1 MLSNQNS
8 CAPLRTDVINY
19 YNYIELQAVAVL
31 KRVCSMYPYECRTG
45 KSLQSESREVSA
57 LLVRLLQ
64 EKSEA
69 AGARVISY
77 ELADLQY
84 APEIAP
90 GMLVRQQAHALV
102 EARHS
107 MLSHPLP
114 SAVCFPKTHTC
125 LSPAI
130 VEGAVSIVT
139 SAVTKLSENGIH
151 LNDTQ
156 QSRYNRLSAHW
167 L

>member
-1 MLSNQNS
+1 MLFFLIS
-8 CAPLRTDVINY
+8 CAPQRTDVINY
-19 YNYIELQAVAVL
+19 VNYIELQAVAVL

-77 ELADLQY
+77 ASADLQY

-107 MLSHPLP
+107 MFSHPLP
-114 SAVCFPKTHTC
+114 SVVCFPKTRTS
-125 LSPAI
+125 LS
-130 VEGAVSIVT
+130 S
-139 SAVTKLSENGIH
+139 
-151 LNDTQ
+151 
-156 QSRYNRLSAHW
+156 NRGGRSLDCDVCSDQAKRERHPPQ
-167 L
+167 